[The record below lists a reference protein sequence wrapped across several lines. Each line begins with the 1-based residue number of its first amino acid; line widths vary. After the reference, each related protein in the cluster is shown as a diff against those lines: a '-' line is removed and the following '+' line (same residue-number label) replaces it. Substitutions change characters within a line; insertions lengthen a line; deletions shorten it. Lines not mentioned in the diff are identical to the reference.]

1 MRSHWLLLPLFGAL
15 VGSAGADLPKRQNDD
30 DTTTSAGGSE
40 PTTTGGSGG
49 NPPPETTTSEEPAPT
64 TTGGGGG
71 GGDDNS
77 DTTTTVTTT
86 VGGGGGG
93 STETTRT
100 TVSVTS
106 PTVVVIVETAFETT
120 TVTEQNGDGTA
131 TRTIYETTTVMGN
144 NERRAVE
151 DGPQTV
157 AEAEAVPTDDAPAPT
172 AVDAYMEMMK
182 REPAPGHLAK
192 RDTITVTETVS
203 RGGGGDGET
212 VTDTFTRTVF
222 DTSTTRTTTT
232 NFITETDEVGA
243 TTTETVTSTLT
254 VTSSSVTTGVTEP
267 TDGAGD
273 GGDGGNGGGDDEGGL
288 STGAKAG
295 IGAGVGVAGLL
306 VLAGLGWFCFKKR
319 RSGPKPDHDDM
330 FGASEV
336 PVGAAAG
343 GAGGAAAGAAA
354 GRRTPTMSHS
364 HSTSTGG
371 GGLTPSAAATK
382 PYAAEGYR
390 GTAMG
395 DGRAGYAKPEP
406 YGAAYTRASGISR
419 SPVSGMTGY
428 SRPTEPSSTMTSGDR
443 GDVLPEHSTPAE
455 MESVSSPQTA
465 ELGTGGTAARWE
477 NSNAAEI
484 DGQPALNT
492 QSGPVYEMPAQP
504 YR

>member
-1 MRSHWLLLPLFGAL
+1 MRSQWLLLPLFSAL
-15 VGSAGADLPKRQNDD
+15 VGSVGADLGRRQDTGG
-30 DTTTSAGGSE
+30 DTTTSAGGSLPSTTE
-40 PTTTGGSGG
+40 GSGETPPETTTE
-49 NPPPETTTSEEPAPT
+49 PPPETTTDS
-64 TTGGGGG
+64 GDD
-71 GGDDNS
+71 GGDDGSS
-77 DTTTTVTTT
+77 DVTTTITTT

-100 TVSVTS
+100 TVSVTR
-106 PTVVVIVETAFETT
+106 PTTIVVVETEFETT

-131 TRTIYETTTVMGN
+131 TRTVYETTTVVD
-144 NERRAVE
+144 NERRAI
-151 DGPQTV
+151 DIAARTIAQ
-157 AEAEAVPTDDAPAPT
+157 AEAIPTDDAPAPT
-172 AVDAYMEMMK
+172 AVNSYVEMMK
-182 REPAPGHLAK
+182 REPAVPAHLAK
-192 RDTITVTETVS
+192 RDTITVIRTVS
-203 RGGGGDGET
+203 AGGDDAET
-212 VTDTFTRTVF
+212 VTSTFTRTVF
-222 DTSTTRTTTT
+222 DTTTSRSTTT

-254 VTSSSVTTGVTEP
+254 VTSSDVTTGVTEP
-267 TDGAGD
+267 TETAGD
-273 GGDGGNGGGDDEGGL
+273 GGNNDGSNDGGGDGGL

-295 IGAGVGVAGLL
+295 IGAGVGVVGLAIL
-306 VLAGLGWFCFKKR
+306 VGLGWFCFKKR

-330 FGASEV
+330 FGSSEV
-336 PVGAAAG
+336 PVGAAAAG
-343 GAGGAAAGAAA
+343 GAGAAGAAAA
-354 GRRTPTMSHS
+354 GRRTPPMSHS

-371 GGLTPSAAATK
+371 GLAPSPAATK

-428 SRPTEPSSTMTSGDR
+428 SRPTDGSNTMTSGGNDA
-443 GDVLPEHSTPAE
+443 LPEHSTPAE